1 MHVNETCR
9 QITLDTFRFMDT
21 LSLEGVFLAETW
33 DRLLLPKRVITG
45 KETKRGVLKT
55 TLQTIYL
62 FISIKLNF
70 PGLVQSVQVLSCV
83 WLFVIP
89 WTVARQISLSVT
101 NSQSFLKLMSKKS
114 VMPSNHLILCHP
126 LLLPPT
132 FFFQYQSLFKW
143 VISSNQVANLLE
155 FQLQHQSFQWI
166 FRTDFL

>member
-1 MHVNETCR
+1 MHVNETYR

-21 LSLEGVFLAETW
+21 LSLEGVSLAETW
-33 DRLLLPKRVITG
+33 VRLLLPKRVITG

-126 LLLPPT
+126 LLLLSSIFP
-132 FFFQYQSLFKW
+132 SIGLF
-143 VISSNQVANLLE
+143 SNESTLGIRWPKYW
-155 FQLQHQSFQWI
+155 SFNFSIRRCWGQPS
-166 FRTDFL
+166 

>member
-1 MHVNETCR
+1 MHVNETYR

-21 LSLEGVFLAETW
+21 LSLEGVSLAETW
-33 DRLLLPKRVITG
+33 VRLLLPKRVITG

-70 PGLVQSVQVLSCV
+70 PGLVQSLQVLSCV

-126 LLLPPT
+126 LLL
-132 FFFQYQSLFKW
+132 L
-143 VISSNQVANLLE
+143 SS
-155 FQLQHQSFQWI
+155 I
-166 FRTDFL
+166 FPSIRVFSKESVLRIR